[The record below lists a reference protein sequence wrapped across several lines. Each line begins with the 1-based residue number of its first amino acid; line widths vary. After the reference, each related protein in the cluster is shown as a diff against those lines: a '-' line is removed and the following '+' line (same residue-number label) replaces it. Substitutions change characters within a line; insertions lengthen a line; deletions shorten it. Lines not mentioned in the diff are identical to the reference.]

1 MEILKE
7 TEADTKNFLGM
18 YGSQRMKDWQ
28 EILRLYQKDCLYL
41 AECGAIL
48 ARNVIYEI
56 PALKRLVT
64 RSEQSQQE
72 CQKKETS
79 GKKQAQEY
87 RDKFVHNCNQLGIKL
102 DNYDPKN
109 SDEKPPSV
117 ATIGN
122 QLVALMSKELPETF
136 QKIAEKAK
144 DVGPA
149 ITFYRQFLKSTIG
162 LKDEDPCLNLLQ
174 LVIGKFTFG
183 ICGIRYFFFLCER
196 RCFKKCCVFRKR
208 ERYHV

>member
-1 MEILKE
+1 MKIVEILKE

-56 PALKRLVT
+56 PALKRHVT

-72 CQKKETS
+72 CQKKEAS

-117 ATIGN
+117 AAIGN
-122 QLVALMSKELPETF
+122 QLVALMSKELPEIF
-136 QKIAEKAK
+136 QKIADKTKE
-144 DVGPA
+144 VSPA

-174 LVIGKFTFG
+174 LVIGNL
-183 ICGIRYFFFLCER
+183 ILAFLG
-196 RCFKKCCVFRKR
+196 
-208 ERYHV
+208 